1 MRWRVVGEKS
11 HFTHCS
17 AAGGALWAVNGKAA
31 GVSLAAMS
39 LSRVTLG
46 KIALAWAIFLW
57 CAGMLLPNLDSHT
70 RAHPVVK
77 AIIAV
82 VYTLFLIGTPIGLAT
97 YFNRAWR
104 RVATVPNRTAYVIW
118 INLESI
124 AGAGLLGI
132 LAYATVSL
140 TIACLR

>member
-1 MRWRVVGEKS
+1 M
-11 HFTHCS
+11 T
-17 AAGGALWAVNGKAA
+17 
-31 GVSLAAMS
+31 

-46 KIALAWAIFLW
+46 KIAFGWAIFLW
-57 CAGMLLPNLDSHT
+57 CAGMVLPNLDSHT

-82 VYTLFLIGTPIGLAT
+82 VYTVFLIGTPIALAT

-104 RVATVPNRTAYVIW
+104 RVETVPNRIAYIIW
-118 INLESI
+118 MSLESI

-132 LAYATVSL
+132 LAYATVSFAL
-140 TIACLR
+140 ARFR